1 MRGGGWRVAVR
12 WLHWGPP
19 SAWKGELPGGG
30 PAKAS
35 PQVRIRGNVVLNVP
49 GLPSPLHRP
58 RQRADAGVAVR
69 PSRDFAWAQALEQ
82 HAHVVRDE
90 FLRAPM
96 CRVASFKPSQ
106 PQPDGRW
113 FAVVPVLFLD
123 FLVMALPGGILPIIL
138 NDHYGPRSYIIVGYA
153 QSLKGMLAFIGAPII
168 GALSDVVGRKH
179 LFLTC
184 VLGTASPYAAL
195 GLGCSLDTHL
205 VLCGLSGMLAATFP
219 LAFAYIC
226 DVVPEGPAR
235 TSAMGST
242 IGFGLGMAFLLGPP
256 LVRVRVGARAK
267 VQG

>member
-1 MRGGGWRVAVR
+1 MNS
-12 WLHWGPP
+12 PP
-19 SAWKGELPGGG
+19 
-30 PAKAS
+30 
-35 PQVRIRGNVVLNVP
+35 Q
-49 GLPSPLHRP
+49 
-58 RQRADAGVAVR
+58 
-69 PSRDFAWAQALEQ
+69 
-82 HAHVVRDE
+82 
-90 FLRAPM
+90 

-123 FLVMALPGGILPIIL
+123 FLVMALPGCILPIML

-205 VLCGLSGMLAATFP
+205 ALFGLSGMLAATFP

-235 TSAMGST
+235 TSAIGST
-242 IGFGLGMAFLLGPP
+242 IGFGLGLAFLGPP
-256 LVRVRVGARAK
+256 LARPRPRLRPARRLRRVRGSLSPTRPARSGASSRPPQPPLQPATRS
-267 VQG
+267 GPPPSPALALPSP

>member
-1 MRGGGWRVAVR
+1 
-12 WLHWGPP
+12 
-19 SAWKGELPGGG
+19 
-30 PAKAS
+30 
-35 PQVRIRGNVVLNVP
+35 
-49 GLPSPLHRP
+49 
-58 RQRADAGVAVR
+58 
-69 PSRDFAWAQALEQ
+69 
-82 HAHVVRDE
+82 
-90 FLRAPM
+90 M

-123 FLVMALPGGILPIIL
+123 FLVMALPGGILPIML

-205 VLCGLSGMLAATFP
+205 ALFGLSGMLAATFP

-226 DVVPEGPAR
+226 DVVPEGPAQNAIWR
-235 TSAMGST
+235 EPRSRHASGEFASFPLMRRRVDPANRRSVVALPNKAASPSSGLLNPSDKLASST
-242 IGFGLGMAFLLGPP
+242 AVTAKISLGA
-256 LVRVRVGARAK
+256 AAAAA
-267 VQG
+267 

>member
-1 MRGGGWRVAVR
+1 
-12 WLHWGPP
+12 
-19 SAWKGELPGGG
+19 
-30 PAKAS
+30 
-35 PQVRIRGNVVLNVP
+35 
-49 GLPSPLHRP
+49 
-58 RQRADAGVAVR
+58 
-69 PSRDFAWAQALEQ
+69 
-82 HAHVVRDE
+82 
-90 FLRAPM
+90 M

-123 FLVMALPGGILPIIL
+123 FLVMALPGGILPIML

-205 VLCGLSGMLAATFP
+205 ALFGLSGMLAATFP

-226 DVVPEGPAR
+226 DLVPEGPAR
-235 TSAMGST
+235 TSAIGST
-242 IGFGLGMAFLLGPP
+242 IGFGLGLAFLVGPP
-256 LVRVRVGARAK
+256 LGSLLDHAYGPRVVFGACLWVTLANAAVALWGIVERRS
-267 VQG
+267 QPQLQPGHPLWPSPWPSPSPWP

>member
-1 MRGGGWRVAVR
+1 
-12 WLHWGPP
+12 
-19 SAWKGELPGGG
+19 
-30 PAKAS
+30 
-35 PQVRIRGNVVLNVP
+35 
-49 GLPSPLHRP
+49 
-58 RQRADAGVAVR
+58 
-69 PSRDFAWAQALEQ
+69 
-82 HAHVVRDE
+82 
-90 FLRAPM
+90 M

-123 FLVMALPGGILPIIL
+123 FLVMALPGGILPIML

-205 VLCGLSGMLAATFP
+205 ALFGLSGMLAATFP
-219 LAFAYIC
+219 LRRVLKAKGSPP
-226 DVVPEGPAR
+226 VTPMPPSSPASIEMASEPLDSR
-235 TSAMGST
+235 G
-242 IGFGLGMAFLLGPP
+242 IGHGLQERLALLPKG
-256 LVRVRVGARAK
+256 VESD
-267 VQG
+267 